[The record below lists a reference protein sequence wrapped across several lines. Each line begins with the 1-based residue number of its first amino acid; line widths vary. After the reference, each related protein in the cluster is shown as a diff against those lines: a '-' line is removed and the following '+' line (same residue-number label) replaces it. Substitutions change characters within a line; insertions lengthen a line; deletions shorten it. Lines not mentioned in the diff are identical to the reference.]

1 MVQGPFMTLAV
12 SKLGADQATTA
23 MAVAYGEQ
31 VANMLQWFWVLPI
44 LAIVGL
50 GIRRVTGYEVLAF
63 IIGTLIF
70 GGTLLLVG
78 FIYH

>member
-1 MVQGPFMTLAV
+1 MTLAV
-12 SKLGADQATTA
+12 SKLGADQAMTA
-23 MAVAYGEQ
+23 MAVAAGEQ
-31 VANMLQWFWVLPI
+31 VANMLQSFWALPI
-44 LAIVGL
+44 LAIL
-50 GIRRVTGYEVLAF
+50 RSRIRRVTGYEVLAF